1 VLRAAGLSLVHD
13 RLPTPLLPLL
23 LVLLCF
29 ACRGRRHVLG
39 LPVNGQKTAC
49 NAKTARKFKRHIMYD
64 VK

>member
-1 VLRAAGLSLVHD
+1 MTDCCPCRC
-13 RLPTPLLPLL
+13 RCCRC
-23 LVLLCF
+23 LCVRV

-39 LPVNGQKTAC
+39 LPVNGQNASG